1 MNEVINLSFFIA
13 QNNIDPLVHGAL
25 LSRFIS
31 TSDGEYF
38 LCYSSYQESKY
49 LEKSQFNFKAY
60 EPLYINSLNAI
71 TSLGRWISKE
81 EFDNL
86 KLELGNGINSSK
98 WKAIYLIKN
107 DLHWKED
114 IFYDFLYFKLY
125 KEKIYIA
132 DYNTNYFLN
141 RRMFITGFIE
151 TRGSI
156 DIARNYLSVD
166 FFYRNNFELK
176 KIWILS
182 EMMGVPSNV
191 LNFNFREL
199 QKQYVLGIS
208 KRNTQFRINLKWY
221 ISNIGLINKYKCE
234 IIENKLAYTEDS
246 YFENEYKLYSFNL
259 NSRNISLNKVGN
271 FTERIIFYMTTIAG
285 NSLDQET
292 INEYREALNF
302 DESSDTNSTSSRND
316 QLVKFV
322 LELKPDR
329 CAGCYKKYDISVRSF
344 RHKLFNG
351 KRYYFEVHHNI
362 SFANDK
368 DNLDDIDNMVK
379 LCPACHR
386 CLKSGTGIEIEQKEI
401 ISSILEGDEL
411 VKQFAQHYFHVYEN
425 EKLVHKIFT
434 HLK

>member
-1 MNEVINLSFFIA
+1 MNKIINLSFFIA
-13 QNNIDPLVHGAL
+13 QNNIDPLVHGSL
-25 LSRFIS
+25 LSRFLS

-38 LCYSSYQESKY
+38 LCYSSYQESKHV
-49 LEKSQFNFKAY
+49 EKNQFDFNNY
-60 EPLYINSLNAI
+60 DSLYIKSLNTI
-71 TSLGRWISKE
+71 TTLGRWISKQD
-81 EFDNL
+81 FDNQKL
-86 KLELGNGINSSK
+86 KLESGINSSK

-107 DLHWKED
+107 DLHWTED
-114 IFYDFLYFKLY
+114 RFYDFLYFKLY

-132 DYNTNYFLN
+132 DYNANYILN

-156 DIARNYLSVD
+156 DITRNYLSID
-166 FFYRNNFELK
+166 FFYKNNFELK

-182 EMMGVPSNV
+182 EMMGVPSSV

-199 QKQYVLGIS
+199 QKQYISGIS
-208 KRNTQFRINLKWY
+208 KRNTQFRVNLKWY

-234 IIENKLAYTEDS
+234 IIENKLPYIEDT
-246 YFENEYKLYSFNL
+246 YIENEYKVYNL
-259 NSRNISLNKVGN
+259 NINIRKISLNKIGN
-271 FTERIIFYMTTIAG
+271 FTERILFYMTTIAG
-285 NSLDQET
+285 NSLDEES
-292 INEYREALNF
+292 IKEYRELLNF
-302 DESSDTNSTSSRND
+302 DESSDTNTTSSRND

-329 CAGCYKKYDISVRSF
+329 CAGCYKKYDISARSF

-351 KRYYFEVHHNI
+351 KKYYFEVHHNI
-362 SFANDK
+362 SFANDR

-379 LCPACHR
+379 LCPTCHR
-386 CLKSGTGIEIEQKEI
+386 CLKSGTGIEVEQKEI
-401 ISSILEGDEL
+401 IYSILEADEL

-425 EKLVHKIFT
+425 DELVHKIFT